1 MRCTQHDVFSSFAR
15 FTYAKWFFALS
26 QAWYLFPL
34 MTDELGWKPPAKE
47 AAAEERRKERQ
58 IIRELLTLPDEELF
72 IGALRVLGI
81 ADDSPA
87 WHDALEAWRTYQR
100 QRR

>member
-1 MRCTQHDVFSSFAR
+1 
-15 FTYAKWFFALS
+15 
-26 QAWYLFPL
+26 

-58 IIRELLTLPDEELF
+58 IIRELLELPTEELF

-81 ADDSPA
+81 EDGSPA
-87 WHDALEAWRTYQR
+87 WHDALYAWRDYQR
-100 QRR
+100 RRR